1 MFGHGWQ
8 KGEATIVAV
17 HNKRT
22 TGSGMVTIHEYL
34 ADVRPADGPAI
45 RTVIQEPNICIDFAP
60 PHTGSTVSVLIKG
73 DKVKFDQD
81 DPRISSKA
89 RKAAADAR
97 FAAKVD
103 GTEPNSTDPLATL
116 TGRRDIAAL
125 LGGDAGMEQIR
136 AFAAQARAS
145 GSATFVGGSAMAP
158 APAAPSD
165 HDDPAARLS
174 NLEALKQR
182 GLMTDAEYAT
192 ARKRIID
199 AL

>member
-1 MFGHGWQ
+1 MMFGHGWQ

-34 ADVRPADGPAI
+34 ADVRTADRPTL

-60 PHTGSTVSVLIKG
+60 PNSGSTVSVLIKG

-97 FAAKVD
+97 FASQVN
-103 GTEPNSTDPLATL
+103 GTGTRSTDSLAAV
-116 TGRRDIAAL
+116 TGLPDIASL
-125 LGGDAGMEQIR
+125 LGGQAGIEQIR

-145 GSATFVGGSAMAP
+145 GSSTFVGGSAVP
-158 APAAPSD
+158 PAAPAD
-165 HDDPAARLS
+165 HDDPAARLA
-174 NLEALKQR
+174 NLETLRQR